1 MCIICLVWRNRIY
14 HGGKIIPAAYRQ
26 KNFKQKII
34 VNAKK
39 LFELSDRQTE
49 ELANKAGLTLERQEA
64 FPYCLKLL
72 RTKYEKKS
80 RLFYKTANISERMYQ
95 YINNDRN
102 PTKQTVLAIAAAMDM
117 NLEDTRRL
125 LKSAGYV
132 LSKSVPSDAVILWLL
147 SGNESNQS
155 TIPLLFQINEILY
168 ALDMPLLMTREK
180 NERHVRSDKSQN

>member
-1 MCIICLVWRNRIY
+1 MMCIICLARQSRTF
-14 HGGKIIPAAYRQ
+14 HGGKITPAAYRQ

-34 VNAKK
+34 INAQK

-64 FPYCLKLL
+64 FPYCLELL
-72 RTKYEKKS
+72 RMKYEKKS

-102 PTKQTVLAIAAAMDM
+102 PTKQTVLAIAAAMDL

-132 LSKSVPSDAVILWLL
+132 LSKSVPSDAVILWLF
-147 SGNESNQS
+147 SRNESNQS
-155 TIPLLFQINEILY
+155 AIPLLFQINEILY
-168 ALDMPLLMTREK
+168 TLDMPLLMTREK
-180 NERHVRSDKSQN
+180 AEKKKSQN